1 MIEIKDREIIVTR
14 GDCSPFTITLTGSD
28 VPQDGESVLFT
39 VKENAICSK
48 AVIEKHLEVENGKVT
63 VTITN
68 ADTKH
73 LPFGN
78 YEWDI
83 RFPDM
88 NGEGEPYTPMKP
100 EKFIIARVIGN
111 V

>member
-1 MIEIKDREIIVTR
+1 VIEINGRAITVTR
-14 GDCSPFTITLTGSD
+14 GDCLPFTITLTGSD
-28 VPQDGESVLFT
+28 VPPDGESVLFT
-39 VKENAICSK
+39 VKEDATSAK
-48 AVIEKHLEVENGKVT
+48 PVIEKRLEVENSKVL

-68 ADTKH
+68 ADTKQ

-88 NGEGEPYTPMKP
+88 SGDGEPYTPMKP
-100 EKFIIARVIGN
+100 EKFTIARVIGN